1 MQEEE
6 RALMA
11 AVERL
16 TITLPAEMAGMV
28 KGMVDEGDYASTSE
42 VIREALR
49 DWKMRRELQAQKFAA
64 LKAEIDRGMADVTE
78 GRLTE
83 FDPRSIIALGRK
95 LSADRAKSASRK
107 KQS

>member
-1 MQEEE
+1 
-6 RALMA
+6 MA

-28 KGMVDEGDYASTSE
+28 KGAVDEGNYASTSE

-49 DWKMRRELQAQKFAA
+49 DWKMKRELQAQKFAA
-64 LKAEIDRGMADVTE
+64 LKAEIDLGMADVTE

-83 FDPRSIIALGRK
+83 FDARSIIALGRK
-95 LSADRAKSASRK
+95 LSGDRAKSGSPK
-107 KQS
+107 KQK